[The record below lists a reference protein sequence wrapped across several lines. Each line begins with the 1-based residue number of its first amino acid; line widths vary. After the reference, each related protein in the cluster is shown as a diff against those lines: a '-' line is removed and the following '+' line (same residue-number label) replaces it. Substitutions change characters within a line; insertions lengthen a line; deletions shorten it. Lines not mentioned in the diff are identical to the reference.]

1 MYIFEFM
8 INRQL
13 HTKIIHLLDHF
24 PAVAILGPR
33 QIGKTTLAKQIAQ
46 KLKKPTLYLDV
57 EKPSDA
63 LKLQDAEAYLS
74 LHQDKCVIIDEVQYM
89 PKLYNV
95 LRSLIDDY
103 KKPMRFILTGS
114 ASPNLIKGISES
126 LAGRIAYT
134 ELNPIG
140 LQELPRNIARTK
152 HFFYGGFPTPLTLKD
167 SERSIE
173 WLDYFIKS
181 YIERDLSMLYDVQIN
196 SKIVRNFWQM
206 LANNNAS
213 LWNAETY
220 ARALGIT
227 APTVNRY
234 LDFLEGAYLVRR
246 LQPWHANNNKRLVK
260 SPKVY
265 LRDSGL
271 LHRLADVYNL
281 EELYGNVL
289 LGSSW
294 EGYAIEQIVAT
305 LPSNIKPYFYRTHS
319 GAEIDLVL
327 TKQNKP
333 YMAIE
338 IKLNSLNKPKKGFYE
353 AIKDLKP
360 TKSLV
365 ISRDSETYINND
377 GIICTSLYHFINIE
391 NQKLYF

>member
-1 MYIFEFM
+1 M

-196 SKIVRNFWQM
+196 SKVVRNFWQM

-246 LQPWHANNNKRLVK
+246 LQPWYANNNKRLVK

-271 LHRLADVYNL
+271 LHRLADVFNL

-338 IKLNSLNKPKKGFYE
+338 IKLNSLSKPKKGFYE

-365 ISRDSETYINND
+365 ISRDSETYTNND
-377 GIICTSLYHFINIE
+377 GIIFTSLYDFINIE

>member
-1 MYIFEFM
+1 
-8 INRQL
+8 
-13 HTKIIHLLDHF
+13 
-24 PAVAILGPR
+24 
-33 QIGKTTLAKQIAQ
+33 
-46 KLKKPTLYLDV
+46 
-57 EKPSDA
+57 
-63 LKLQDAEAYLS
+63 
-74 LHQDKCVIIDEVQYM
+74 
-89 PKLYNV
+89 
-95 LRSLIDDY
+95 
-103 KKPMRFILTGS
+103 MRFILTGS

-196 SKIVRNFWQM
+196 SKVVRNFWQM

-246 LQPWHANNNKRLVK
+246 LQPWYANNNKRLVK

-271 LHRLADVYNL
+271 LHRLADVFNL

-338 IKLNSLNKPKKGFYE
+338 IKLNSLSKPKKGFYE

-365 ISRDSETYINND
+365 ISRDSETYTNND
-377 GIICTSLYHFINIE
+377 GIIFTSLYDFINIE

>member
-1 MYIFEFM
+1 M

-196 SKIVRNFWQM
+196 SKVVRNFWQM

-234 LDFLEGAYLVRR
+234 LDFLEGAYLVRK
-246 LQPWHANNNKRLVK
+246 LQPWYANNNKRLVK

-271 LHRLADVYNL
+271 LHRLADVFNL

-338 IKLNSLNKPKKGFYE
+338 IKLNSLSKPKKGFYE

-365 ISRDSETYINND
+365 ISKDSETYTNND
-377 GIICTSLYHFINIE
+377 GIIFTSLYDFINIE

>member
-1 MYIFEFM
+1 M

-63 LKLQDAEAYLS
+63 LKLQDAEAYLT

-152 HFFYGGFPTPLTLKD
+152 HFFYGGFPIPLTLKD

-196 SKIVRNFWQM
+196 SKVVRNFWQM

-234 LDFLEGAYLVRR
+234 LDFLEGAYLVRK
-246 LQPWHANNNKRLVK
+246 LQPWYANNNKRLVK

-271 LHRLADVYNL
+271 LHRLADVYNI

-294 EGYAIEQIVAT
+294 EGYAIEQIIAT
-305 LPSNIKPYFYRTHS
+305 LPSSIKPYFYRTHS

-338 IKLNSLNKPKKGFYE
+338 IKLNSLSKPKKGFYE

-365 ISRDSETYINND
+365 ISKDSETYTNND
-377 GIICTSLYHFINIE
+377 GIIFTSLYDFINIE